1 MTPAASRRG
10 VLAAVSVALF
20 CIQLDFFALNLA
32 LPGIGESFH
41 TSSQATQWTISAY
54 MLALG
59 SMFIVGGRLGD
70 VFGRRPV
77 LLWGI
82 GIFVLSSVGAAVAPD
97 VGSLIGFRVIQGIGA
112 AFIFPVGVSA
122 ISNAFPDDI
131 RARALG
137 LTFGLANLGTALGPF
152 VGGGLAGGPGW
163 RWIFWVLAALAAAC
177 FLLAAR
183 FVPDSRDAAADRH
196 VDLPGALLIAGG
208 VGLLSLGFI
217 QGSSWGWASLAT
229 WLCFAG
235 ACACFVVFVFRER
248 LVQHPLVDLRLFR
261 NLPFVLVMT
270 TGAVGNVLYAVTVF
284 VESLYLQN
292 VRGLSPLLAGT
303 LFLAP
308 ALMVALS
315 GPIGGRLASRFQPS
329 AVMIAAALTAGIAVF
344 CLTFVVSW
352 GAYVTVFAVAGLGLG
367 LGYTFV
373 NVATQDLV
381 PLERTG
387 EVSGVVL
394 TIVVTMGGIGV
405 ALAATIISG
414 FQHGGHE
421 VADAYATTLRIFA
434 TICFCWAIIVLGA
447 RAVLVRRGNMAPL
460 FSRPTP
466 NRNGARWPPE
476 TTLDEA
482 GTH

>member
-1 MTPAASRRG
+1 MTRAPSRRG

-32 LPGIGESFH
+32 LPGIGDSFH
-41 TSSQATQWTISAY
+41 VSPQATQWTISAY

-70 VFGRRPV
+70 VFGRRPT
-77 LLWGI
+77 LLWGVA
-82 GIFVLSSVGAAVAPD
+82 IFVLSSVGAAVAPD
-97 VGSLIGFRVIQGIGA
+97 MGSLIGFRVIQGIGA

-122 ISNAFPDDI
+122 ISNAYPDAL

-152 VGGGLAGGPGW
+152 VGGGLASGPGW
-163 RWIFWVLAALAAAC
+163 RWIFWLLAGLATAC
-177 FLLAAR
+177 FVLVAW
-183 FVPDSRDAAADRH
+183 FVPDSRDKAADRRLD
-196 VDLPGALLIAGG
+196 VRGAVLIAGG
-208 VGLLSLGFI
+208 VGLVSMGFN
-217 QGSSWGWASLAT
+217 QGSSWGWTSLGT

-235 ACACFVVFVFRER
+235 ATSCFVVFVLRER
-248 LVQHPLVDLRLFR
+248 RVPHPLVDFSLLR
-261 NLPFVLVMT
+261 NLPYVLVTT

-292 VRGLSPLLAGT
+292 VRDLSPLLAGA

-308 ALMVALS
+308 ALMVTLS

-329 AVMIAAALTAGIAVF
+329 AVMIAAALTAGIAVY

-352 GAYVTVFAVAGLGLG
+352 GPFVVVFAVAGLGLG
-367 LGYTFV
+367 LGYTFA

-387 EVSGVVL
+387 EASGVVL
-394 TIVVTMGGIGV
+394 TVVVTMGGIGV
-405 ALAATIISG
+405 ALASTMIIG
-414 FQHGGHE
+414 FQNGGRGQ
-421 VADAYATTLRIFA
+421 ADAYTTTLRIFA
-434 TICFCWAIIVLGA
+434 AVCFGWAIIVSIA
-447 RAVLVRRGNMAPL
+447 RAVLVRRGLMAPL
-460 FSRPTP
+460 LMKRTAI
-466 NRNGARWPPE
+466 AR
-476 TTLDEA
+476 A
-482 GTH
+482 G

>member
-1 MTPAASRRG
+1 MAMTPTSSRRG

-32 LPGIGESFH
+32 LPGIGDSFH
-41 TSSQATQWTISAY
+41 ASPQATQWTISAY

-77 LLWGI
+77 LLWGVA
-82 GIFVLSSVGAAVAPD
+82 IFLLSSVGAALAPD
-97 VGSLIGFRVIQGIGA
+97 IGTLICFRIVQGVGA

-122 ISNAFPDDI
+122 ISNTYSDAV

-163 RWIFWVLAALAAAC
+163 RWIFWVLAALAAAA
-177 FLLAAR
+177 FALAVK
-183 FVPDSRDAAADRH
+183 FVSDSRDASADRH
-196 VDLPGALLIAGG
+196 LDFPGAILIAAG
-208 VGLLSLGFI
+208 VGLVSLGFNE
-217 QGSSWGWASLAT
+217 GRSWGWTSLLT

-235 ACACFVVFVFRER
+235 AVTCFVVFVLRER
-248 LVQHPLVDLRLFR
+248 LVRHPLVDLRLFR
-261 NLPFVLVMT
+261 NLPYVLVTT
-270 TGAVGNVLYAVTVF
+270 TGAVSNVLYAVTVF

-292 VRGLSPLLAGT
+292 VKGLSPLLAGT

-315 GPIGGRLASRFQPS
+315 GPLGGRLASRVRPT
-329 AVMIAAALTAGIAVF
+329 AVMIAAALTAGVAVF
-344 CLTFVVSW
+344 CLSFIASW
-352 GAYVTVFAVAGLGLG
+352 GAYVAVFALAGLGLG
-367 LGYTFV
+367 LGYTFA

-387 EVSGVVL
+387 EASGVVL

-405 ALAATIISG
+405 ALASTMISG
-414 FQHGGHE
+414 FEQGGHE
-421 VADAYATTLRIFA
+421 LADAYAITLRIFA
-434 TICFCWAIIVLGA
+434 AICFGWAIAVAGA
-447 RAVLVRRGNMAPL
+447 RAVLVHRGAMAPL
-460 FSRPTP
+460 LVRSS
-466 NRNGARWPPE
+466 A
-476 TTLDEA
+476 TTAE
-482 GTH
+482 

>member
-1 MTPAASRRG
+1 MVVTPTSSRRG

-41 TSSQATQWTISAY
+41 ASAQATQWTISAY

-77 LLWGI
+77 LLWGVA
-82 GIFVLSSVGAAVAPD
+82 IFTVSSVGAALAPD
-97 VGSLIGFRVIQGIGA
+97 MGSLIVFRVIQGVGA
-112 AFIFPVGVSA
+112 AFVFPVGVSTV
-122 ISNAFPDDI
+122 SNAYPDTL

-163 RWIFWVLAALAAAC
+163 RWIFWVLAALAAGS
-177 FLLAAR
+177 FLLAAK
-183 FVPDSRDAAADRH
+183 FVPESRDATADRRLD
-196 VDLPGALLIAGG
+196 VPGAILIAGG
-208 VGLLSLGFI
+208 VGLVSLGFTE
-217 QGSSWGWASLAT
+217 GSSWGWASGPT
-229 WLCFAG
+229 VMCFTG
-235 ACACFVVFVFRER
+235 AIVCLIAFVLRER
-248 LVQHPLVDLRLFR
+248 LIRHPLVDLRLFR
-261 NLPFVLVMT
+261 NLPYVLVTT

-292 VRGLSPLLAGT
+292 VKGLSPLLAGT

-308 ALMVALS
+308 ALMVASS
-315 GPIGGRLASRFQPS
+315 GPIGGRLASRFRPS
-329 AVMIAAALTAGIAVF
+329 AVMIGAALTAGTAVF
-344 CLTFVVSW
+344 VLTFVEAW
-352 GAYVTVFAVAGLGLG
+352 GPYGVVFAVAGLGLG

-387 EVSGVVL
+387 EASGVVL

-405 ALAATIISG
+405 ALASTMISG
-414 FQHGGHE
+414 FQHGGSDL
-421 VADAYATTLRIFA
+421 AGAYATTLRIFA
-434 TICFCWAIIVLGA
+434 AICFGWAIMVSVA
-447 RAVLVRRGNMAPL
+447 RAVLVRRGRMAPL
-460 FSRPTP
+460 VITRSATP
-466 NRNGARWPPE
+466 AE
-476 TTLDEA
+476 
-482 GTH
+482 

>member
-1 MTPAASRRG
+1 MTPATSRRG

-97 VGSLIGFRVIQGIGA
+97 IGSLIGFRVIQGIGA

-163 RWIFWVLAALAAAC
+163 RWIFWVLAVLAAAC

-183 FVPDSRDAAADRH
+183 FVPASRDAAADRR

-329 AVMIAAALTAGIAVF
+329 AVMIAAALTAGVAVF
-344 CLTFVVSW
+344 CLTFVVAW

-387 EVSGVVL
+387 EASGVVL
-394 TIVVTMGGIGV
+394 TVVVTMGGIGV

-414 FQHGGHE
+414 FQHGGHD

-434 TICFCWAIIVLGA
+434 VICFCWAVIVLGA

-466 NRNGARWPPE
+466 NRNGTPSPPE
-476 TTLDEA
+476 STLDEA